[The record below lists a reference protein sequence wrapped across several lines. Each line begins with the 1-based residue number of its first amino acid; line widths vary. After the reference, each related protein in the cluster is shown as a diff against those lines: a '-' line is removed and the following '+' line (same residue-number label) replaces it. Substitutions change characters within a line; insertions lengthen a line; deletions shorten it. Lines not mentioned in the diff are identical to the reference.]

1 MNIALIPARGGSK
14 RITKKNIRFFSGQP
28 IIAWSINAAKKSN
41 CFERI
46 IVSTDD
52 TDIAE
57 IAEKYGAEV
66 PFVRPE
72 KISDDY
78 STTRD
83 VILHAINFLSSKNI
97 NIDYLCCLYA
107 TAPFVRSEDLLKAYE
122 LLLSSKEGTY
132 TFTATSFS
140 FPIQRAISIDGKGYA
155 KLINPEFYNTRS
167 QDLEEAFHDA
177 GQFYW
182 ASRNTWET
190 NSNIFQG
197 SKPLILPRWRVQDI
211 DTEEDWE
218 MAELMHKINLEK

>member
-122 LLLSSKEGTY
+122 LLLACDE
-132 TFTATSFS
+132 
-140 FPIQRAISIDGKGYA
+140 
-155 KLINPEFYNTRS
+155 
-167 QDLEEAFHDA
+167 DLH
-177 GQFYW
+177 
-182 ASRNTWET
+182 RC
-190 NSNIFQG
+190 
-197 SKPLILPRWRVQDI
+197 
-211 DTEEDWE
+211 
-218 MAELMHKINLEK
+218 M